1 MSENN
6 DKRTEKERI
15 QDFYKDF
22 ENYSESFNNVSF
34 FNEKTGRKRKKI
46 NNRILSSSNKNSIDF
61 IIRFNISQDLSNK
74 ISEGISKIQKALD
87 DLKSDINGSSK

>member
-1 MSENN
+1 MSDKD

-34 FNEKTGRKRKKI
+34 LNEKTGRKRKKV
-46 NNRILSSSNKNSIDF
+46 NNKTNSIDF
-61 IIRFNISQDLSNK
+61 IIRLNISDDLTNK
-74 ISEGISKIQKALD
+74 ISDGISKIQKALSE
-87 DLKSDINGSSK
+87 LKSDIDGYSK